1 MSEVS
6 EFVAAMVDKVR
17 KSWGWFLVT
26 GALLIILGAFC
37 IVKAQ
42 FATTFSILTLGWIL
56 VISAALWLS
65 CALYT
70 FGLDGLS
77 QYLPNP
83 IIRGVV
89 GYVLIRQPNVGAA
102 GVALLLAVLI
112 IVLGTFRA
120 LTASVYKYP
129 RWEWFVFSGLVSLCL
144 GAYLLT
150 VWHTAS
156 TYVFGVA
163 IGIDLIVEGTALVI
177 FASALHS
184 SPEVQHS
191 TA

>member
-1 MSEVS
+1 MSEITD
-6 EFVAAMVDKVR
+6 FVAAVVDKVR
-17 KSWGWFLVT
+17 KSWGWFLAT
-26 GALLIILGAFC
+26 GILVVILGVLC
-37 IVKAQ
+37 VGKAQ
-42 FATTFSILTLGWIL
+42 IATALSILTLGWIL

-150 VWHTAS
+150 IWHTAS
-156 TYVFGVA
+156 TYVFGVVIA
-163 IGIDLIVEGTALVI
+163 IDLIVEGTALVI

-184 SPEVQHS
+184 SPEVQHR
-191 TA
+191 AA